1 MAIRVIRKKLDPV
14 LREVALEV
22 KKITPQVKKLLD
34 ELAETMYAAE
44 GVGLAAPQ
52 VGIAKRLIVIDV
64 QDQNGLLK
72 LINPLIIARE
82 GRETAPEGCLSFP
95 GVAGEVERDETVT
108 VQATDIEGNTVL
120 ISASGLLARAFQH
133 EIDHLDGILFVDRV
147 TCFLK
152 NEGKEVTMEEI

>member
-1 MAIRVIRKKLDPV
+1 MAIRVIRTKEDPA

-22 KKITPQVKKLLD
+22 KKITPQVRKLLD

-52 VGIAKRLIVIDV
+52 VGIAKRLIVIDA

-72 LINPLIIARE
+72 LINPLIIERKGKE
-82 GRETAPEGCLSFP
+82 KAPEGCLSFP
-95 GVAGEVERDETVT
+95 GVVGEVERDEIVT
-108 VQATDIEGNTVL
+108 VQATDPDGHTVQ
-120 ISASGLLARAFQH
+120 ICASGLLARAFQH

-147 TCFLK
+147 TCFISDE
-152 NEGKEVTMEEI
+152 NREVGREEA